1 MKKNPKTLN
10 IALIC
15 DSIDNITGGMFMSVN
30 RFAFELKKKGHN
42 IIIITTTNKFSNNE
56 TDRFK
61 DFPVYRFFSSMPLGP
76 EKFRFML
83 IKQSSLEKILKEHK
97 IDVIYSIMPIL
108 SGYVALK
115 AAKKLDI
122 PTVMHLHMQIENFG
136 GMGEFLNAIKF
147 MVAKYIS
154 YFFQRSEMVITPS
167 DFAKNILLEN
177 HVKGNIV
184 TISNGVNTSEFR
196 KIPYDEYKYVYKK
209 YNIDE
214 NKFLIVGISRLSPE
228 KSVDT
233 SIKAMPYIL
242 KENPNTQL
250 ILISGGPL
258 MGNFKRMV
266 KKLGVENS
274 VIFAGRIPE
283 EDKVPLLNASNL
295 FLHPSITDLEGIVIL
310 EAMGCGLP
318 ILVSDSTN
326 SAASTLIKE
335 NGVTFRAKDHVDLA
349 TKANKLIR
357 NNKMLEKM
365 AELSLEVVKDF
376 DINKS
381 ISKLEDVF
389 EKSIA
394 MKKNK

>member
-1 MKKNPKTLN
+1 
-10 IALIC
+10 
-15 DSIDNITGGMFMSVN
+15 MSVN
-30 RFAFELKKKGHN
+30 RFAFELKKRGHN
-42 IIIITTTNKFSNNE
+42 IIIITTTNKFSENE
-56 TDRFK
+56 TDRFI
-61 DFPVYRFFSSMPLGP
+61 DFPVYRFFSSLPLGP

-83 IKQSSLEKILKEHK
+83 IKQSSLEKILYEHK
-97 IDVIYSIMPIL
+97 IDVIYSIMPIF

-115 AAKKLDI
+115 AAEKMNI

-136 GMGEFLNAIKF
+136 GMGELLNAIKF

-154 YFFQRSEMVITPS
+154 YFFVRSQMVICPS
-167 DFAKNILLEN
+167 DFAKNILLDN

-184 TISNGVNTSEFR
+184 TISNGVNLSEF
-196 KIPYDEYKYVYKK
+196 KMIPSEDYQYVYKK
-209 YNIDE
+209 YNL
-214 NKFLIVGISRLSPE
+214 NKDKFSIVGISRLSPE

-233 SIKAMPYIL
+233 SIRAMPFIL

-258 MGNFKRMV
+258 MGKFRRLV
-266 KKLGVENS
+266 KKLNLENS

-283 EDKVPLLNASNL
+283 EDKVPLLNASDL
-295 FLHPSITDLEGIVIL
+295 FLHPSVTDLEGIVIL

-318 ILVSDSTN
+318 ILVSDSSN
-326 SAASTLIKE
+326 SAASTLIKD
-335 NGVTFRAKDHVDLA
+335 NGVTFTAKDYMDLA
-349 TKANKLIR
+349 EKANKLI
-357 NNKMLEKM
+357 KDKKKLEKM

-389 EKSIA
+389 RKSIE
-394 MKKNK
+394 MKRMN